1 MKVEKSN
8 ENINSF
14 GGINF
19 VIDEIRRSGVLEL
32 IDNQL
37 GKRPK
42 QSKYSYSDL
51 FLNMWSVFFCGGD
64 CAEDLN
70 EHLKSS
76 LKSVPH
82 TKVAD
87 ADTVLRVL
95 KSLKTDKE
103 EVKVDK
109 GKTYAINKHD
119 KLNDLNINILLSLKL
134 LEKDVY
140 YDFDYDNE
148 VLPTEKYDTKKTYK
162 MVDGYFPGMGTIGG
176 IPVYFENRDG
186 NMNVKTSQENVLER
200 CFNKLKANNILINR
214 SRMDAG
220 SYTKKVVFVLEK
232 YCKLFYIRANH
243 CEHLTEL
250 LLTNPNWVKAEIND
264 INYEVCS
271 IEYQPFRYGKEEKP
285 KTYRLVVMRR
295 KKDSNQLDMFTKD
308 NMEYRCILTNDW
320 LSSEKEV
327 IEYYNER
334 GGEERTIDVLNN
346 DFGWNRMPF
355 SFMEENTVF
364 LMVMMICKNIYTWLI
379 TKLSRV
385 YSGLQKTYRLK
396 KFIFRFVTVPAKWIR
411 RGGKMILKIFS
422 SRPYEVLQC

>member
-1 MKVEKSN
+1 
-8 ENINSF
+8 
-14 GGINF
+14 
-19 VIDEIRRSGVLEL
+19 
-32 IDNQL
+32 
-37 GKRPK
+37 
-42 QSKYSYSDL
+42 
-51 FLNMWSVFFCGGD
+51 
-64 CAEDLN
+64 
-70 EHLKSS
+70 
-76 LKSVPH
+76 
-82 TKVAD
+82 
-87 ADTVLRVL
+87 
-95 KSLKTDKE
+95 
-103 EVKVDK
+103 
-109 GKTYAINKHD
+109 
-119 KLNDLNINILLSLKL
+119 
-134 LEKDVY
+134 
-140 YDFDYDNE
+140 
-148 VLPTEKYDTKKTYK
+148 
-162 MVDGYFPGMGTIGG
+162 
-176 IPVYFENRDG
+176 
-186 NMNVKTSQENVLER
+186 
-200 CFNKLKANNILINR
+200 
-214 SRMDAG
+214 MDAG